1 VDGSEAYDAY
11 TGPQTF
17 VRNLDAWQFD
27 QAEPAGQRPSDCGN
41 TSRLPRSPH
50 TDVSSMDFVIL
61 ILVISAGGS
70 LAWCALTGFS
80 AFRTASQLEGRAGHT
95 ERLRRLKLK
104 GTATHPRE
112 VDGAPLAQRR
122 SALMQSIHGNPASQQ
137 HNNPASPES
146 HADQS
151 RIEYDEGLQR

>member
-1 VDGSEAYDAY
+1 
-11 TGPQTF
+11 
-17 VRNLDAWQFD
+17 
-27 QAEPAGQRPSDCGN
+27 
-41 TSRLPRSPH
+41 
-50 TDVSSMDFVIL
+50 MDFVIL

-80 AFRTASQLEGRAGHT
+80 AFRTASQLEGRAAHT
-95 ERLRRLKLK
+95 ERLRRLKLQ

-122 SALMQSIHGNPASQQ
+122 SALIQSIHGNPASQQ
-137 HNNPASPES
+137 HNNSASLES